1 MKKLVFAWAVLSSV
15 VLFAGVYDD
24 CLWWFNGP
32 VEKSDGTIG
41 RLENGEVVDILH
53 GGLASGAAA
62 TVTDSAKPIR
72 VVTDTVETHYFSKP
86 LPYISFRPPEGQ
98 TTANALIDIG
108 PSFNPVYT
116 KTPESFTTVL
126 RFRWDSA
133 NKAPGATD
141 FMLAG
146 MGFSFGIY
154 SSGSLLRIYPGTS
167 SIADLPVVGEV
178 WYDVAF
184 SVTPLAVGGSHFECL
199 LVGAGKD
206 PIWYEKDF
214 DSSACPSL
222 PQVSSD
228 WNRWLGSEG
237 TSSTKFFSGDIQ
249 QLAFWT
255 RKLSRTEMIEAF
267 RMAQPDAA
275 LVGVTNDNG
284 AEFGGT
290 AGSAVEV
297 DLDTTTW
304 AAVPKTFGANDSWT
318 VKFTLDA
325 GDIALHALRIK
336 SAAGAATFS
345 ATINGETSTAVVEE
359 GETGDLLLLSS
370 ALVQGENSVV
380 LTRTDGGADFTLDA
394 LSLVTAG
401 YLPDV
406 RSYSE
411 NAVINEDLRVDGTDT
426 MRVFDVAEGVTVTYN
441 GVISGPRGIV
451 KRGLGTLILTAANTY
466 EAGAIVEAGVLEIR
480 NRQALGTG
488 TARVD
493 GSQTHQSQLVF
504 NHAGTTI
511 ANPLVVATASSRA
524 YPAVKFQAPTTLT
537 GGVTLDADLYFATGC
552 ENDPSAARAVYV
564 RFQSLVK
571 GGEDV
576 CLAGAPHNLVSFER
590 GLQVDIL
597 EGYYVPGA
605 GANGGNAG
613 AFRVSRDDTTKNAN
627 AIKRIVLDQTSF
639 ICGNSNVADGS
650 LLEYTG
656 EHPADGYG
664 YFDLNGCQINNL
676 AVYTG
681 EACKTATS
689 GLQLLNSSDTASTLK
704 FCNVNG
710 SANWYFVLEGKINVT
725 WAAGGTAP
733 TFLNRRHTMVGSL
746 AHNRSHT
753 IGLGASFPNV
763 TSSGGSSGSVMTV
776 DSTEPD
782 VFDSLKN
789 TTHGSSSIKLN
800 TAEAVAS
807 LGRGH
812 KLRMESNRT
821 TKIDGKDVSTGDPSY
836 GILVKAGETLD
847 IASAKLHPRNDV
859 HTLVEVPCGEY
870 TVADYCEFCRGT
882 FRVWAP
888 RTTWTDITWSGSDDA
903 SFGDA
908 ANWTG
913 NPATFT
919 LPLNKATVASGSSAT
934 VEGLVNLG
942 GLAFAAA
949 AGDFTFNGTGVL
961 ALYDAGLR
969 AEKGAADRTITFN
982 VPVDCE
988 TDEGFAIPAGDTIVF
1003 AGGLTNGVWRM
1014 PATNLVLAAANAG
1027 QVTLNGKVPRL
1038 ITVNGGEL
1046 AFGANAE
1053 VTDDEIELTIA
1064 DGGKLVVPEGIVLRV
1079 KTLKYAGSVKEV
1091 GYYTSA
1097 DGFITGGGA
1106 IRVAESSV
1114 TPTPVTLIWA
1124 KEGADGDVTTSE
1136 NWADSPFFDFSF
1148 ANKYIAKFAQA
1159 GNTAVVSGPVNWRGI
1174 SFEAPTAAGFTV
1186 RKGGEDAVITL
1197 GDDAIKMA
1205 FTAGADGHDYAIE
1218 PTIALTKDLSIS
1230 INTNDSLR
1238 TSGLDG
1244 AHKVTVN
1251 GNSWPEYVVKT
1262 SPQVLPVA
1270 GEVWLG
1276 GTNTFTGALEVRNA
1290 ICHFSG
1296 QMGAADDASTASL
1309 RTSQQVSGKY
1319 TDYGTYYF
1327 DGVDMYKAVSVGSA
1341 GMGAAVLNNSYN
1353 IIFSPGTTN
1362 RFARMFTYSSSFSVR
1377 FESDSK
1383 TVFEKGFTG
1392 GNTATFNDCEN
1403 THQNAEI
1410 VFNGPLDVS
1419 SAAKGSVT
1427 FGGQGLYT
1435 KYVLNAT
1442 GGKVGMDFDV
1452 GYRAKVVECNA
1463 DYVLKIGENYPKASM
1478 KMGYDGSQTG
1488 ASVGT
1493 LRLNGVKF
1501 ATPQMQFKRGAI
1513 VEGTLPGA
1521 QFEVTGGSPN
1531 TTGYFCRGTFVGC
1544 VDLVVKGTNLVQ
1556 LTNNDATERNT
1567 STGCVK
1573 VVSGTLEFGPDS
1585 SWRDGTDFYL
1595 QGGTLKFNAARQVNR
1610 KTASFHF
1617 RGGQVEI
1624 SKGVNLTVNMAD
1636 VDGTP
1641 VPYGTYRAG
1650 DGSAL
1655 GNFISGEGTLRVR
1668 NGDPGTLLIIR

>member
-15 VLFAGVYDD
+15 ALFAGVYDD

-32 VEKSDGTIG
+32 VEKSGGESG
-41 RLENGEVVDILH
+41 RLEKGEVVDILH
-53 GGLASGAAA
+53 GGVASGAAA
-62 TVTDSAKPIR
+62 TVTDSEKPIR
-72 VVTDTVETHYFSKP
+72 VVTDTVETHYFSKT
-86 LPYISFRPPEGQ
+86 LPYVSLRPPEGQ

-116 KTPESFTTVL
+116 ETPESFTTVL
-126 RFRWDSA
+126 RFRWDSDK
-133 NKAPGATD
+133 KAPGGTD
-141 FMLAG
+141 FILAS

-154 SSGSLLRIYPGTS
+154 TSAKQLRIHPGTT

-206 PIWYEKDF
+206 PIWYERDF

-222 PQVSSD
+222 PQARSD

-237 TSSTKFFSGDIQ
+237 TGSTKFFSGDIQ

-255 RKLSRTEMIEAF
+255 RKLSRAEMTEAF

-275 LVGVTNDNG
+275 LVGVANDSG

-290 AGSAVEV
+290 AGQAVEV
-297 DLDTTTW
+297 NLDTTAW

-318 VKFTLDA
+318 LKFTLDA
-325 GDIALHALRIK
+325 ADISLHELRIK

-345 ATINGETSTAVVEE
+345 ATIGGETSTATVAD
-359 GETGDLLLLSS
+359 GESAEIFIRSS
-370 ALVQGENSVV
+370 ALIQGENTIV

-406 RSYSE
+406 HSYSE

-451 KRGLGTLILTAANTY
+451 KRGLGTLVLNAANTY
-466 EAGAIVEAGVLEIR
+466 EAGAIVEAGVLEVR

-488 TARVD
+488 TVTVN
-493 GSQTHQSQLVF
+493 GSETHQSLLVF

-524 YPAVKFQAPTTLT
+524 YPAVKFLAPTTLT
-537 GGVTLDADLYFATGC
+537 GGVTLDADFHLATGC
-552 ENDPSAARAVYV
+552 ENDPAAARAVYV

-571 GGEDV
+571 GAEGV
-576 CLAGAPHNLVSFER
+576 CLAGAPHNLISFER

-597 EGYYVPGA
+597 EGYYAPGA

-639 ICGNSNVADGS
+639 ICNNSNVADGS

-681 EACKTATS
+681 EACATATE
-689 GLQLLNSSDTASTLK
+689 GLQLLNSNASASNLK
-704 FCNVNG
+704 FCNLNG
-710 SANWYFVLEGKINVT
+710 SANWYFVLEGKINVSWT
-725 WAAGGTAP
+725 AGGTEP
-733 TFLNRRHTMVGSL
+733 TFLNRRHTMVGAL
-746 AHNRSHT
+746 AHTRTYT

-763 TSSGGSSGSVMTV
+763 TSSGGSSGAVMYV
-776 DSTEPD
+776 KSTEPD
-782 VFDSLKN
+782 VLDGLTS
-789 TTHGSSSIKLN
+789 TTHGSCSIRLT
-800 TAEAVAS
+800 TAEAVACVS
-807 LGRGH
+807 RGH

-821 TKIDGKDVSTGDPSY
+821 TKIDDKDVSTGDPSY
-836 GILVKAGETLD
+836 GIYVKAGETLD
-847 IASAKLHPRNDV
+847 IASAKVHPRNDV

-870 TVADYCEFCRGT
+870 TVADYCEFCTGT

-888 RTTWTDITWSGSDDA
+888 RTSWTDITWAGADGA

-913 NPATFT
+913 NPALFT
-919 LPLNKATVASGSSAT
+919 LPLNKATVASGARAT

-942 GLAFAAA
+942 GLTFAAS

-982 VPVDCE
+982 APVDCE

-1003 AGGLTNGVWRM
+1003 AGGLTNEVWRM
-1014 PATNLVLAAANAG
+1014 PAESLVLAAANAG

-1038 ITVNGGEL
+1038 LAINGGEL

-1053 VTDDEIELTIA
+1053 VTDDEIELTVA
-1064 DGGKLVVPEGIVLRV
+1064 EGGKLVVPEGTTLRV
-1079 KTLKYAGSVKEV
+1079 KTLKYAGAVKEV

-1124 KEGADGDVTTSE
+1124 KEGADGDVTESA
-1136 NWADSPFFDFSF
+1136 NWYGSPFFDFSF
-1148 ANKYIAKFAQA
+1148 ANKYIASFAQA
-1159 GNTAVVSGPVNWRGI
+1159 GSEAVVSGPVNWRGI
-1174 SFEAPTAAGFTV
+1174 SFDAPTAAGFTV

-1197 GDDAIKMA
+1197 GDDAIEMA

-1244 AHKVTVN
+1244 AHAVSIN
-1251 GNSWPEYVVKT
+1251 GNSWPEYAVTT
-1262 SPQVLPVA
+1262 SPKVLPVA

-1276 GTNTFTGALEVRNA
+1276 GTNTFTGALQVRKA

-1296 QMGAADDASTASL
+1296 QMGAADDASTAL
-1309 RTSQQVSGKY
+1309 LYTSQLVSGKY

-1341 GMGAAVLNNSYN
+1341 GMGSAVRNNSYN

-1403 THQNAEI
+1403 THKNAEI

-1419 SAAKGSVT
+1419 STAKGSVT

-1442 GGKVGMDFDV
+1442 GGKVGRDFNV
-1452 GYRAKVVECNA
+1452 GHRAKVVECNA
-1463 DYVLKIGENYPKASM
+1463 DYVLKIGENYSPAAM
-1478 KMGYDGSQTG
+1478 QMGFNGPQTG
-1488 ASVGT
+1488 VNVGT

-1501 ATPQMQFKRGAI
+1501 ATPQMKFERGAI
-1513 VEGTLPGA
+1513 VEGTQPGS
-1521 QFEVTGGSPN
+1521 QFEVTGGSSN
-1531 TTGYFCRGTFVGC
+1531 TTDYYCKGTFVGC

-1617 RGGQVEI
+1617 QDGKVEI
-1624 SKGVNLTVNMAD
+1624 ARGVNLSVNMAD
-1636 VDGTP
+1636 VNGEP
-1641 VPYGTYRAG
+1641 IPYGTYRAG

-1655 GNFISGEGTLRVR
+1655 EDFISGEGTLRVR